1 MGAIFLHQLHDNLRS
16 LRFQVSLGVLLLFFV
31 ANGVI
36 YTMKTSSLTVE
47 AARINTLNEERFDRV
62 NTVQDAATNTYKIR
76 STEVGT
82 EFIAESG
89 SDWFLYAMYVNP
101 SSGSVPGFGSSRT
114 TNHWMRRFEVVDW
127 TVIVRYVL
135 SFLCIVLSY
144 NAISGELERG
154 TLRLVLANSLP
165 RGSFLLGK
173 FAAHL
178 ITLLVATALGSL
190 ISLLILVLGKVI
202 ELDLHIWQSYALF
215 LLGTTFFIA
224 LFLLLGMG
232 VSILARNS
240 ASSLIL
246 LITAWTVLIVV
257 IPQSSY
263 LVAVTT
269 VDHVGAFWEKLDT
282 YEEEARTSLQ
292 QDGIEPR
299 PPALAQ
305 SDNYALEKRYIARI
319 NEMEKGKF
327 RLFKEIID
335 QQIDQFKMAKSVNM
349 LSPGFAFQYAV
360 EALLGNGIMR
370 YEHFARQGWDYKET
384 LRQFFRARDAADA
397 NSPHVLF
404 LQGFMSAEKVDSNNI
419 PRFAEKPLPLS
430 DSIAGGMVPII
441 VLVLETALAFFFALW
456 AFNRADIAG

>member
-1 MGAIFLHQLHDNLRS
+1 MGDIFLHQLHDNLRS

-36 YTMKTSSLTVE
+36 YTMKTGSLTVE

-89 SDWFLYAMYVNP
+89 SNWFLYAMYVSP

-154 TLRLVLANSLP
+154 TLHLVLANSLP

-202 ELDLHIWQSYALF
+202 ELDLHIWQRY
-215 LLGTTFFIA
+215 
-224 LFLLLGMG
+224 
-232 VSILARNS
+232 VSLK
-240 ASSLIL
+240 
-246 LITAWTVLIVV
+246 W
-257 IPQSSY
+257 
-263 LVAVTT
+263 
-269 VDHVGAFWEKLDT
+269 
-282 YEEEARTSLQ
+282 
-292 QDGIEPR
+292 PR
-299 PPALAQ
+299 
-305 SDNYALEKRYIARI
+305 
-319 NEMEKGKF
+319 M
-327 RLFKEIID
+327 
-335 QQIDQFKMAKSVNM
+335 
-349 LSPGFAFQYAV
+349 
-360 EALLGNGIMR
+360 
-370 YEHFARQGWDYKET
+370 
-384 LRQFFRARDAADA
+384 
-397 NSPHVLF
+397 
-404 LQGFMSAEKVDSNNI
+404 
-419 PRFAEKPLPLS
+419 
-430 DSIAGGMVPII
+430 
-441 VLVLETALAFFFALW
+441 
-456 AFNRADIAG
+456 